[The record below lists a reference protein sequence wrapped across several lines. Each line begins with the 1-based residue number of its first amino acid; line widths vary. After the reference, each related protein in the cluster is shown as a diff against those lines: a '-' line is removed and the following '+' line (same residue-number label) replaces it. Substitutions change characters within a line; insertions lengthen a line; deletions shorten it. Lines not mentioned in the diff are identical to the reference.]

1 MKPVCKVAA
10 LTESVALSSV
20 LAWHR
25 DRCLRCQADTARRV
39 GIARDLRSLRAEVA
53 SAPPG
58 TAEAVMMRLGT
69 QDAAD
74 PRGPLVLRIVTRWA
88 AAGGMAAA
96 TLATLAGVALR
107 RRSRA
112 VG

>member
-1 MKPVCKVAA
+1 MRPVCKVAA
-10 LTESVALSSV
+10 LTESVALSSA
-20 LAWHR
+20 LGWHR

-39 GIARDLRSLRAEVA
+39 GIARDLLSLRSEITP
-53 SAPPG
+53 APPG
-58 TAEAVMMRLGT
+58 TAEAVTMCLGT

-74 PRGPLVLRIVTRWA
+74 PRGPVVLRIVARWV

-107 RRSRA
+107 RRSRTL
-112 VG
+112 G